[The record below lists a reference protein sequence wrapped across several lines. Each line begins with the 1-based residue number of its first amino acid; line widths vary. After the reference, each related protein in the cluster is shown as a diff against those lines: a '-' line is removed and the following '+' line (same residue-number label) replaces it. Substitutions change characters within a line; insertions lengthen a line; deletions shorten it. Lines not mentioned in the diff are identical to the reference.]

1 MTRGENFIGF
11 FFSFF
16 FFPFNLSFDCYV
28 KIFTKYLF
36 TNYARLSR
44 FTFKLNVYQ
53 RFLLLFLFA
62 YFCVPTDEKSKVS
75 TFGKKVSLR
84 KI

>member
-1 MTRGENFIGF
+1 MTRGENFI
-11 FFSFF
+11 SF

-28 KIFTKYLF
+28 KIFTKHLF

-62 YFCVPTDEKSKVS
+62 YFCLPTD
-75 TFGKKVSLR
+75 
-84 KI
+84 